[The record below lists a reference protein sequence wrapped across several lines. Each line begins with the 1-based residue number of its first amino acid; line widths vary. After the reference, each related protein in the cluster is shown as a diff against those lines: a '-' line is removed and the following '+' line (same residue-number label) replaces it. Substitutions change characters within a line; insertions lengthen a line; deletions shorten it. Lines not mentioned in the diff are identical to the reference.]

1 MRDHALSRRSVLLR
15 AAGAG
20 CAAALA
26 GCLQPAKNAHPP
38 MRVFDVR
45 DFGAVGDGLTLD
57 SPAIQR
63 AIDSAGAAATSG
75 ARAQVLLA
83 GKKTYLAGTLRLH
96 SHMDFHLE
104 EGARLLV
111 SANQQDYHPQNP
123 VAAEGQNAGEAA
135 LVAVDAEDIRLTGA
149 GTIDGRSPDFMAR
162 YDQPNEWWIPKPF
175 RPRLV
180 VFTNCTN
187 IEVHDI
193 HLIRA
198 PLWTLHLIGCR
209 HTLID
214 GITIRNQLDVPN
226 CDGID
231 PDHCSDVEIRNC
243 DIVCGD
249 DAIVIK
255 TTRQTRDF
263 GLCRGITVKDCLI
276 ETQDAGVKIGTET
289 TRDIQDVAF
298 ERCRIKSSCRGIG
311 IQLRDAGNISRILFR
326 DIEFTSRYHSDPWWG
341 RGEAISLTAIPRSP
355 TTTVGTLSN
364 IRFENI
370 TGHAE
375 NSARIE
381 GSAQSRIRDV
391 TLDHVALTLQRW
403 TKYTGGL
410 FDNRPTTA
418 QTALEV
424 HSTPGFCVRHADQM
438 ALRQCRV
445 SWAGN
450 PPDYFSHALEAQDV
464 TGLTHPDFAGT
475 AAHADRDPAIVVS

>member
-1 MRDHALSRRSVLLR
+1 MRDHAISRRSLLR
-15 AAGAG
+15 RAAAAG

-26 GCLQPAKNAHPP
+26 GCLSPEKSWLPVAKT
-38 MRVFDVR
+38 FDAR
-45 DFGAVGDGLTLD
+45 DYGAAGDGTTLD

-63 AIDSAGAAATSG
+63 TIDAAGAAAS
-75 ARAQVLLA
+75 ASAPVRVLLR
-83 GKKTYLAGTLRLH
+83 GKKDYLIGTLRLR
-96 SHMDFHLE
+96 SHLDFHLE

-111 SANQQDYHPQNP
+111 STNRDDYRAQNG
-123 VAAEGQNAGEAA
+123 VTAEGFSGGEAA
-135 LVAVDAEDIRLTGA
+135 LVALDAENIRLTGA
-149 GTIDGRSPDFMAR
+149 GTIDGRSPDFMDHFDA
-162 YDQPNEWWIPKPF
+162 PNEWWIPKAF

-180 VFTNCTN
+180 VFTGCSN
-187 IEVHDI
+187 IEFQGI
-193 HLIRA
+193 HLVRA

-263 GLCRGITVKDCLI
+263 GLCRGISVKDCVI

-289 TRDIQDVAF
+289 TRDIREVTFA
-298 ERCRIKSSCRGIG
+298 RCRIKSSCRGMG
-311 IQLRDAGNISRILFR
+311 IQLRDAGNISNILFR
-326 DIEFTSRYHSDPWWG
+326 DIQFTSRYHSDPWWG

-355 TTTVGTLSN
+355 ATAVGTLSN
-364 IRFENI
+364 VRFENI
-370 TGHAE
+370 TGRAE

-381 GSAQSRIRDV
+381 GSAKSRIRDV
-391 TLDHVALTLQRW
+391 TLDNITLTLDRW
-403 TKYTGGL
+403 TKYKGGL

-424 HSTPGFCVRHADQM
+424 HATPGFCVRHADNV
-438 ALRQCRV
+438 ALRKCRV
-445 SWAGN
+445 SWGQN
-450 PPDYFSHALEAQDV
+450 PPDYFAHALEGQDV
-464 TGLTHPDFAGT
+464 TGLTHPNFSGT
-475 AAHADRDPAIVVS
+475 AAHPERDQAIVVS